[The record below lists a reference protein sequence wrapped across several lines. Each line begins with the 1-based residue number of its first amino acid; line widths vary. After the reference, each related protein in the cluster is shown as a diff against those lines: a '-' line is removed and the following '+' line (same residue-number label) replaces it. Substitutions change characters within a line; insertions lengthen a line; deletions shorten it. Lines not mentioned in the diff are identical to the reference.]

1 MTWFLLAFIA
11 MVLFG
16 TTNFI
21 DRFLVEKRIKDPFFV
36 SIIGG
41 ILAPLIGVIV
51 FVMRGFPILPARDV
65 GILVLGGLL
74 AEVALVPWYKAI
86 KIDDTSRVVPYFQ
99 FIPVIILGMSYLLLG
114 ERLTM
119 NQLIGFALIIVG
131 GLSLAIEH
139 PSREFF
145 RIRKSFWYIIVS
157 IMLWAPMVVLFK
169 MIAVEQNFWDSIAY
183 NSIGIGL
190 GAIVLQ
196 IYAKTRTVAKIR
208 AMSFGTWGV
217 VIANELL
224 YLLARV
230 LQFYAVLIGP
240 TALVSVVGGV
250 QPLFALVVGLA
261 LSIWFPDIIKEDI
274 KKKTIAYKLVAIVV
288 MFIGIVFINR

>member
-51 FVMRGFPILPARDV
+51 FVMRGFPMLPVRDA